1 MKQTLFLDLFGVL
14 LGKDIKPILNY
25 IYSFR
30 NLDKNKIYEIIFGE
44 KYMQLERY
52 EISLNEYC
60 HYVELSIN
68 NPMFD
73 IDQLVNYL
81 QTFKLRELPM
91 AKKLEQYKKQANFYI
106 LTNTT
111 QAHINKLEK
120 QFSCLKQCQGIITS
134 DLAMAHKP
142 SSKIFYY
149 ACEVVDVE
157 PNQSVFI
164 DDTKINV
171 LKAEKLGFNAHHY
184 QSETELNIFLSKL
197 FNLK

>member
-1 MKQTLFLDLFGVL
+1 MSKHIISEIDIGNYKVTRIGEINPQIPLNIL
-14 LGKDIKPILNY
+14 LPRIQ
-25 IYSFR
+25 
-30 NLDKNKIYEIIFGE
+30 E
-44 KYMQLERY
+44 
-52 EISLNEYC
+52 
-60 HYVELSIN
+60 EL
-68 NPMFD
+68 
-73 IDQLVNYL
+73 
-81 QTFKLRELPM
+81 
-91 AKKLEQYKKQANFYI
+91 
-106 LTNTT
+106 
-111 QAHINKLEK
+111 LEK